1 MAPAPMAWTSTL
13 PLLRITPAMAPAT
26 ATGFEVAETLSTSTG
41 ARSADI
47 AGTPSNMF
55 TVDSLDRCGLSGRS
69 VNGNQYRIESHGS
82 GGHDEPVWHPRQE
95 PLDDHVL
102 VHADAAVS
110 RPDHAHVRDIS
121 GPAGQDARIRGRD
134 VAVGTDASADPAVEV
149 PAHRRLFG
157 GRLAVHVAEDDPG
170 VGVRLQDRV
179 GGPARIVKSV
189 EKYPSDQ
196 VHDGLLLASR

>member
-1 MAPAPMAWTSTL
+1 MCWTSLNTL
-13 PLLRITPAMAPAT
+13 LLILPVSTPAT
-26 ATGFEVAETLSTSTG
+26 ATGFEVAETLSLSTG

-82 GGHDEPVWHPRQE
+82 GGHDEPVWNTRQE

-110 RPDHAHVRDIS
+110 RPDHAHVCDIG
-121 GPAGQDARIRGRD
+121 GPPGQDPRVRGRD
-134 VAVGTDASADPAVEV
+134 VGVGPDDGADP
-149 PAHRRLFG
+149 
-157 GRLAVHVAEDDPG
+157 
-170 VGVRLQDRV
+170 
-179 GGPARIVKSV
+179 
-189 EKYPSDQ
+189 
-196 VHDGLLLASR
+196 